1 MKSPWHVFSSPNIST
16 IKKKSKQG
24 WTTPPIQRLKHTSS
38 KISSNPNWWFWP
50 SDFASPYHHYPCHH
64 LVQCFLFKMHIVKQ
78 KNSNNNTCGQEI
90 FSSKKQPRKT
100 CSSKLG
106 ILGRI
111 KTKNDPTD
119 RRRRR
124 PHTKPRFYSYVPF
137 DDSVF
142 LIRTTKKQQKKKFL
156 FSVLFILKKREKN
169 LKEKKS

>member
-1 MKSPWHVFSSPNIST
+1 
-16 IKKKSKQG
+16 
-24 WTTPPIQRLKHTSS
+24 
-38 KISSNPNWWFWP
+38 
-50 SDFASPYHHYPCHH
+50 
-64 LVQCFLFKMHIVKQ
+64 MHIVKQ
-78 KNSNNNTCGQEI
+78 NKKNSNNNTCGQEI

-119 RRRRR
+119 RRRR

-169 LKEKKS
+169 LKEKKNPSELLYKP

>member
-1 MKSPWHVFSSPNIST
+1 MFFPLQIFPQL
-16 IKKKSKQG
+16 KKKSKQG

-111 KTKNDPTD
+111 KTKKRPD
-119 RRRRR
+119 R
-124 PHTKPRFYSYVPF
+124 PSPPPPPYKTPF
-137 DDSVF
+137 LQLCTLWWFSF
-142 LIRTTKKQQKKKFL
+142 FNKNNKETTKKEIPF
-156 FSVLFILKKREKN
+156 FSFVY
-169 LKEKKS
+169 S

>member
-1 MKSPWHVFSSPNIST
+1 MGHCKT
-16 IKKKSKQG
+16 KQ
-24 WTTPPIQRLKHTSS
+24 T
-38 KISSNPNWWFWP
+38 
-50 SDFASPYHHYPCHH
+50 
-64 LVQCFLFKMHIVKQ
+64 
-78 KNSNNNTCGQEI
+78 KNSNNNTTCGQEI
-90 FSSKKQPRKT
+90 

-119 RRRRR
+119 RRR

-169 LKEKKS
+169 LKEKKILANYCISLDDYFFDHFNYKYAMTFFECI